1 MKGRERGRE
10 ETQQSS
16 PLWLTFLPR
25 RTTSAASHFT
35 ECVLGR
41 RAIMPSLDQDVHL
54 FKRVK
59 REEFRLS
66 YKEAY
71 NSYFPLLFPSIVFF

>member
-1 MKGRERGRE
+1 
-10 ETQQSS
+10 
-16 PLWLTFLPR
+16 
-25 RTTSAASHFT
+25 
-35 ECVLGR
+35 
-41 RAIMPSLDQDVHL
+41 MPSLDQDVHL